1 MSDVLVYVLHYEGA
15 FNKNSL
21 GAVSEGAARAA
32 DVGGAC
38 DAVVVGGAD
47 LTDALC
53 ATLGDY
59 GARKVFRAEGPRGPR
74 AADRRRDGTR

>member
-1 MSDVLVYVLHYEGA
+1 MMQELHAGCDE
-15 FNKNSL
+15 
-21 GAVSEGAARAA
+21 VRVREEGAARAA

-53 ATLGDY
+53 ATLAG
-59 GARKVFRAEGPRGPR
+59 GAYRGGEPSR
-74 AADRRRDGTR
+74 